1 MMATND
7 DVSMIKK
14 LPAEILERIFRFLP
28 PPKLKAVMQV
38 LLLDVGTFL
47 PAILWPHLLLDDVT
61 ELEHFGDIRVLPC

>member
-1 MMATND
+1 MATND

-47 PAILWPHLLLDDVT
+47 PAILWPHLLLDVVT
-61 ELEHFGDIRVLPC
+61 ELEHFGDIKS